1 MAMPLVS
8 LLVLVFVFAAF
19 CIGWVKVFGIRL
31 SSIKVLLLGILLS
44 VSGGL
49 LSLVITSMQIGSSF
63 MDAFGLG
70 ILLLGLII
78 GVAGFF
84 IKDEPAQ
91 DKDR

>member
-1 MAMPLVS
+1 MPLVS
-8 LLVLVFVFAAF
+8 VWVLVLIFAAF

-31 SSIKVLLLGILLS
+31 SSLKVMLLGILLS

-49 LSLVITSMQIGSSF
+49 LSLVFNDLQDGSDFTSVV
-63 MDAFGLG
+63 GLG

-84 IKDEPAQ
+84 IKDEAAQ